1 MVSKV
6 FAAIDVGSNE
16 LSMKVYEITPK
27 KGAREIDYVNSTV
40 ELGSDTYNSG
50 RITED
55 SIMKVCEI
63 LNKFRRKMREYDV
76 REYKAYASSAVREAE
91 NSVMVLERIKQ
102 HTGIDVSVL
111 SNSEQRFMNYK
122 AYAAKSKF
130 EDADTKNRALLDI
143 GAGSLQISIFD
154 KQNLI
159 QTQNLPIGAV
169 RIRDYL
175 AKYGADTVALENI
188 MEEFV
193 SNFIEEFRNLFIN
206 DKDIK
211 SIIAIG
217 DGIANLKK
225 VGPELNITDKITRD
239 QFRVLY
245 HKVVETTPE
254 VLSEKYGVPYER
266 ATLMLPMA
274 IIYQSFLDNSRAEDI
289 ITPDVTFCD
298 GIVADYMDKNGTLLL
313 NKNFDEDII
322 ASANSIAKKY
332 KVNRKHTQNVTQNAL
347 DIFDSFKSVHGLG
360 RRERLQLQIAAMLH
374 SCGKFVNMNEGTMMS
389 YHIIMS
395 TEILG
400 LSHKE
405 REEIA
410 NIVKFNEYYLPS
422 QTKAQVSLMT
432 ADYMKVAKLASILRL
447 ADVLDKSHR
456 QKISDMKFSFKD
468 YVLTMTVDTLND
480 ITLEAGVFKT
490 KTELFRKVF
499 GVKPVL
505 KQKRG
510 LVKDGR

>member
-1 MVSKV
+1 
-6 FAAIDVGSNE
+6 
-16 LSMKVYEITPK
+16 
-27 KGAREIDYVNSTV
+27 
-40 ELGSDTYNSG
+40 
-50 RITED
+50 
-55 SIMKVCEI
+55 
-63 LNKFRRKMREYDV
+63 
-76 REYKAYASSAVREAE
+76 
-91 NSVMVLERIKQ
+91 
-102 HTGIDVSVL
+102 
-111 SNSEQRFMNYK
+111 
-122 AYAAKSKF
+122 
-130 EDADTKNRALLDI
+130 
-143 GAGSLQISIFD
+143 
-154 KQNLI
+154 
-159 QTQNLPIGAV
+159 
-169 RIRDYL
+169 
-175 AKYGADTVALENI
+175 

-274 IIYQSFLDNSRAEDI
+274 IIYQSFLDTSRAEDI

-510 LVKDGR
+510 L

>member
-1 MVSKV
+1 MAGKT
-6 FAAIDVGSNE
+6 FAAINVGSNE
-16 LSMKVYEITPK
+16 ISMKICEITPR
-27 KGAREIDYVNSTV
+27 KGARELDTV
-40 ELGSDTYNSG
+40 KTIIELGSDTYNKG
-50 RITED
+50 YIE
-55 SIMKVCEI
+55 ENN
-63 LNKFRRKMREYDV
+63 LNKLCDTLIKFRRKMKEYDV
-76 REYKAYASSAVREAE
+76 SDYRAYASSAVREAE
-91 NSVMVLERIKQ
+91 NASMIIERIKMC
-102 HTGIDVSVL
+102 TDFDVQIL

-122 AYAAKSKF
+122 AFVATGMDVDVA
-130 EDADTKNRALLDI
+130 THKNNALLDI

-154 KQNLI
+154 RRNLV

-225 VGPELNITDKITRD
+225 VGPELKIVDKITRD

-254 VLSEKYGVPYER
+254 ILSEKYGVPYER

-298 GIVADYMDKNGTLLL
+298 GIVADYMDKHGTLLID
-313 NKNFDEDII
+313 KDFDEDII

-332 KVNRKHTQNVTQNAL
+332 KVNRRHTQNVMQNAL
-347 DIFDSFKSVHGLG
+347 DIFDSFKVIHGLG
-360 RRERLQLQIAAMLH
+360 KRERLQLQIAAMLH

-432 ADYMKVAKLASILRL
+432 ADYMKVAKLTSILRI

-456 QKISDMKFSFKD
+456 QKIENMKFNCKD
-468 YVLTMTVDTLND
+468 SVLTMTVDTLND
-480 ITLEAGVFKT
+480 ITLEAGVFRT

-510 LVKDGR
+510 L

>member
-1 MVSKV
+1 MASKV

-102 HTGIDVSVL
+102 HTGIAVSVL

-122 AYAAKSKF
+122 AKF

-322 ASANSIAKKY
+322 VSANSIAKKY

-510 LVKDGR
+510 L

>member
-1 MVSKV
+1 MASKV

-102 HTGIDVSVL
+102 HTGIDVAVL

-122 AYAAKSKF
+122 AYAAKF

-510 LVKDGR
+510 L

>member
-1 MVSKV
+1 MANKI

-16 LSMKVYEITPK
+16 LSMKIYEITPK
-27 KGAREIDYVNSTV
+27 KGAKEIDYVNSTV

-50 RITED
+50 KITEE
-55 SIMKVCEI
+55 STVKVCEI
-63 LNKFRRKMREYDV
+63 LNKFRRKMKEYDV
-76 REYKAYASSAVREAE
+76 RDYKAYASSAVREAE

-102 HTGIDVSVL
+102 HTGVDVTVL

-122 AYAAKSKF
+122 ACAAKYRF
-130 EDADTKNRALLDI
+130 GQEETKNRALLDI

-225 VGPELNITDKITRD
+225 VGPELKIVDKITRD

-254 VLSEKYGVPYER
+254 ILSEKYG
-266 ATLMLPMA
+266 
-274 IIYQSFLDNSRAEDI
+274 SRMRGQRSCYLWRSYTSHFWTI
-289 ITPDVTFCD
+289 
-298 GIVADYMDKNGTLLL
+298 
-313 NKNFDEDII
+313 
-322 ASANSIAKKY
+322 
-332 KVNRKHTQNVTQNAL
+332 Q
-347 DIFDSFKSVHGLG
+347 G
-360 RRERLQLQIAAMLH
+360 RR
-374 SCGKFVNMNEGTMMS
+374 T
-389 YHIIMS
+389 
-395 TEILG
+395 
-400 LSHKE
+400 
-405 REEIA
+405 
-410 NIVKFNEYYLPS
+410 
-422 QTKAQVSLMT
+422 
-432 ADYMKVAKLASILRL
+432 
-447 ADVLDKSHR
+447 
-456 QKISDMKFSFKD
+456 
-468 YVLTMTVDTLND
+468 
-480 ITLEAGVFKT
+480 
-490 KTELFRKVF
+490 
-499 GVKPVL
+499 
-505 KQKRG
+505 
-510 LVKDGR
+510 

>member
-1 MVSKV
+1 MASKT

-16 LSMKVYEITPK
+16 LSMKIYEITPK

-50 RITED
+50 RISEE
-55 SIMKVCEI
+55 SIVKVCDI
-63 LNKFRRKMREYDV
+63 LGKFKKKLKEYDV
-76 REYKAYASSAVREAE
+76 KEYRAYASSAVREAE
-91 NSVMVLERIKQ
+91 NSVMVLERVKQ
-102 HTGIDVSVL
+102 RTGIEVVVL

-122 AYAAKSKF
+122 AYASKTGF
-130 EDADTKNRALLDI
+130 AEEGTKNRALLDI

-154 KQNLI
+154 KQNLV

-175 AKYGADTVALENI
+175 AKYGADTIALENI

-225 VGPELNITDKITRD
+225 VGPELDIADRITKD
-239 QFRVLY
+239 QFGLLY
-245 HKVVETTPE
+245 HKVVETKPE

-274 IIYQSFLDNSRAEDI
+274 IIYQSFLDNSKAENI
-289 ITPDVTFCD
+289 LTPDLTFCD
-298 GIVADYMDKNGTLLL
+298 GIVADYMDKNGMLLID
-313 NKNFDEDII
+313 KDFDEDII
-322 ASANSIAKKY
+322 ASANSITKKY
-332 KVNRKHTQNVTQNAL
+332 KVNRKHVQNVTQNAL
-347 DIFDSFKSVHGLG
+347 DIFDALRSSHGMSK
-360 RRERLQLQIAAMLH
+360 RDRLQLQIAAMLH
-374 SCGKFVNMNEGTMMS
+374 SCGKFVNMNEGTKNS

-410 NIVKFNEYYLPS
+410 NIVRYNEYYLPS
-422 QTKAQVSLMT
+422 QAKAQPSLVT
-432 ADYMKVAKLASILRL
+432 ADYMKVAKLTSILRL

-456 QKISDMKFSFKD
+456 QKISGMKFTLKD
-468 YVLTMTVDTLND
+468 NVLTMTTDTLND
-480 ITLEAGVFKT
+480 ITLEMGVFKT

-499 GVKPVL
+499 GVKPQL

-510 LVKDGR
+510 L